1 MVKHHVLLAAG
12 LLALAG
18 CANARQTSSGFI
30 PDARPATDFVPA
42 AEAHDEV
49 TGPLTLDLCIGLA
62 LANNPDIAGGTAQ
75 AAAARHQADISAAQR
90 WPTLSAVGSY
100 GHHLNAQRLAPASGP
115 NQPGA
120 YGRDLFGGDLVLA
133 VPLYTGGRISSEIRA
148 SDLLRRAAD
157 HELVRTWHELRFN
170 ITSVFYAI
178 LGQQHVAESVAFSH
192 KVLGEHRKRV
202 EELIGAQKAAK
213 VDLLRTEVRLA
224 SLQQNLVQENNR
236 LDILKRVLVN
246 LVGLDGSSLEAGIE
260 GDLVQPDAQ
269 EPEVDMA
276 ATLDAAYA
284 SRPDLLAARAATQ
297 AQTEELKA
305 VRAGLWPDLSLQAS
319 YGLKALGHPSSAPA
333 GSDDYEDVGQVGL
346 VLDIPLFEAGRTR
359 SAVRR
364 ERAKLV
370 AQQQKLRKLE
380 LQIRLD
386 IETAV
391 LNMNSSLE
399 RVQAT
404 QTAIDQAQE
413 SLRIEREKYTQGK
426 GTITDVLDAQSAL
439 VDSQTSY
446 YRALAD
452 HSTARAQLQLA
463 TGQ

>member
-1 MVKHHVLLAAG
+1 
-12 LLALAG
+12 
-18 CANARQTSSGFI
+18 
-30 PDARPATDFVPA
+30 
-42 AEAHDEV
+42 
-49 TGPLTLDLCIGLA
+49 
-62 LANNPDIAGGTAQ
+62 
-75 AAAARHQADISAAQR
+75 
-90 WPTLSAVGSY
+90 
-100 GHHLNAQRLAPASGP
+100 
-115 NQPGA
+115 
-120 YGRDLFGGDLVLA
+120 
-133 VPLYTGGRISSEIRA
+133 
-148 SDLLRRAAD
+148 
-157 HELVRTWHELRFN
+157 
-170 ITSVFYAI
+170 
-178 LGQQHVAESVAFSH
+178 
-192 KVLGEHRKRV
+192 
-202 EELIGAQKAAK
+202 
-213 VDLLRTEVRLA
+213 
-224 SLQQNLVQENNR
+224 
-236 LDILKRVLVN
+236 
-246 LVGLDGSSLEAGIE
+246 
-260 GDLVQPDAQ
+260 
-269 EPEVDMA
+269 
-276 ATLDAAYA
+276 
-284 SRPDLLAARAATQ
+284 
-297 AQTEELKA
+297 
-305 VRAGLWPDLSLQAS
+305 
-319 YGLKALGHPSSAPA
+319 
-333 GSDDYEDVGQVGL
+333 VGQVGL

-370 AQQQKLRKLE
+370 VQQQKLRKLE